1 MISKPKILSLPAGHL
16 RFYFYNLLT
25 ELPPYP
31 VKTWK
36 SSLILLSLILI
47 TGAGIWI
54 YKTYFS
60 LRKINNLELINQDAI
75 FVFESYK
82 GAETWNQLAQDPV
95 FQILTTFPA
104 FQRFSN
110 QLTTLD
116 SLTGGSGKIARSIT
130 GKQVTISLHPTGLE
144 TFDLLFALNLDPENT
159 QNLISEIKTRLNPN
173 TRLQSRKYSDIEIVE
188 YFDLQNNRLW
198 SFSIVDELV
207 LISPSSFLLE
217 EAIRFYLSENTLS
230 YFTTASRKPYPQE
243 NLARLH
249 LSGKGLSTLLKGVS
263 QNRENS
269 ELKALEK
276 LNEGLILN
284 LSLQKNKLTFEGALL
299 SDREVNFT
307 PSIKANLQAIE
318 ALISNRTISLAQY
331 NLQSIFETQKLNNL
345 AFVPKTTLSGEIQRM
360 LLDKGFFDALTGE
373 IYYLN
378 LEDLG
383 DETDNSAVLIRTV
396 DPISAF
402 DLLKAYQKITVA
414 EESDFYLEN
423 EILHLLDEEF
433 PAHLFGGKFMGF
445 EQTFASVSGDILIL
459 TNTQQAMKIILDD
472 HAIGNTWSKFPK
484 NLLAKNSLNPNT
496 GFSKIILLDQIW
508 NKWTQKANPSWSSY
522 LQKYGS
528 SFRSFPLISL
538 SINQVNQETEASL
551 TIHYQS
557 ETLPLDSAPEIV
569 LLQPSKS
576 ISFASQIQYGPRS
589 ILNFLDQT
597 EDVLIQDSDNKLY
610 LINSG
615 GETVFSVQLNAPIVS
630 DAFQV
635 DYYKN
640 GKLQILVATDSKIY
654 GIDRLGNPLP
664 GYPVNLADE
673 QITHLNLIDY
683 SSEKDYRYFISTA
696 KGNLYL
702 LDKTGKQL
710 DGWNPMPIGEK
721 TIAPPTH
728 IRVPGKGDILL
739 AQTEAGKFHLFSR
752 RGEKLVGSPFSLGSN
767 FNSPV
772 IFKYEPTTKKS
783 YLVGITSIGEII
795 NSDLEGQI
803 SYRNQL
809 IKEDKDHDFQLVQ
822 SSNQTGFVFV
832 SRQYNQVTVLDSSE
846 KSLFSAKHSDKNL
859 IYQYFDFGSDRQ
871 IFALTDQEQEFCY
884 LYDLKGIMMTAM
896 PLESKGKIQITYQPT
911 LGQFLIRTI
920 RGDKLIEFKLAD

>member
-1 MISKPKILSLPAGHL
+1 
-16 RFYFYNLLT
+16 
-25 ELPPYP
+25 

-36 SSLILLSLILI
+36 SFLILLSLILLV
-47 TGAGIWI
+47 GSGVWI

-60 LRKINNLELINQDAI
+60 LRKINNLELISQDAI
-75 FVFESYK
+75 FVLESYK

-104 FQRFSN
+104 FQRFSK

-116 SLTGGSGKIARSIT
+116 SLAGGSGKISRSIS
-130 GKQVTISLHPTGLE
+130 GKQVTISLHPTGIE
-144 TFDLLFALNLDPENT
+144 TFDLLFALNIEPENT
-159 QNLISEIKTRLNPN
+159 KDLIVQIKKRLNPS
-173 TRLQSRKYSDIEIVE
+173 TRFQSRKYSDIEIVE
-188 YFDLQNNRLW
+188 YFDSQNTRLW
-198 SFSIVDELV
+198 SFSILDELV

-217 EAIRFYLSENTLS
+217 EAIRFYLSENTQS
-230 YFTTASRKPYPQE
+230 YFTAGSKKPYQQE

-249 LSGKGLSTLLKGVS
+249 LSGKGLSSLIKGVS
-263 QNRENS
+263 QNRENPD
-269 ELKALEK
+269 LKALEK
-276 LNEGLILN
+276 LNKGLILD

-299 SDREVNFT
+299 SDQEANFT
-307 PSIKANLQAIE
+307 PSIKANLHTIE
-318 ALISNRTISLAQY
+318 ALISNRTISLTQY
-331 NLQSIFETQKLNNL
+331 NLQDIFETQKLKNL
-345 AFVPKTTLSGEIQRM
+345 AFTPKATLSGEIQRA

-373 IYYLN
+373 LYYLN
-378 LEDLG
+378 LEDL
-383 DETDNSAVLIRTV
+383 DDATDNYAALIRTN
-396 DPISAF
+396 DPTFSF
-402 DLLKAYQKITVA
+402 DLLKAYQKTTVT
-414 EESDFYLEN
+414 EDSDFYLEN

-433 PAHLFGGKFMGF
+433 PAHLFAGKFMGF
-445 EQTFASVSGDILIL
+445 EQTFATVSGEVLIF
-459 TNTQQAMKIILDD
+459 TNSQQAMKIILDD
-472 HAIGNTWSKFPK
+472 HAIGNTWQKFPK
-484 NLLAKNSLNPNT
+484 NLTAKNSLNPNT

-508 NKWTQKANPSWSSY
+508 DKWTQTANPAWSSF
-522 LQKYGS
+522 LQKYAS

-538 SINQVNQETEASL
+538 NIHQVNQETDASL
-551 TIHYQS
+551 TIHYRP
-557 ETLPLDSAPEIV
+557 EPLPLDSDPDII

-597 EDVLIQDSDNKLY
+597 EDVLIQDIENKLH

-615 GETVFSVQLNAPIVS
+615 GEKVFSYQLNAPIIS
-630 DAFQV
+630 DVFQV

-664 GYPVNLADE
+664 GYPIDLADE
-673 QITHLNLIDY
+673 QITHLNLLDY
-683 SSEKDYRYFISTA
+683 SNEKDYRYFISTA

-702 LDKTGKQL
+702 LDKVGKQL
-710 DGWNPMPIGEK
+710 DGWNPLPIGEK

-739 AQTEAGKFHLFSR
+739 AQTEAGQFHLFSR
-752 RGEKLVGSPFSLGSN
+752 RGEKLAGSPFSLGSN
-767 FNSPV
+767 FNSPLL
-772 IFKYEPTTKKS
+772 FKYEPTTKKS
-783 YLVGITSIGEII
+783 YLVGITSLGEII

-822 SSNQTGFVFV
+822 NPNQTGFVFV

-846 KSLFSAKHSDKNL
+846 KPLFSAKHSDKNL
-859 IYQYFDFGSDRQ
+859 IYQYFDFGSNRQ
-871 IFALTDQEQEFCY
+871 IFALTDLEQEFCY
-884 LYDLKGIMMTAM
+884 LYDLQGKLLTAT

-911 LGQFLIRTI
+911 LDQFLIRTI
-920 RGDKLIEFKLAD
+920 RGDKLIEFQLAN